1 MSKCTPEYNAET
13 RALMRRAAELKRIAK
28 GAETGDFGAAIR
40 AKANELIDAGGTAES
55 VVKDVQAFIS
65 EYAPHTNEEVA
76 NAISGYG
83 KERVATIDEARDRR
97 NAIRAELRD
106 LARVQ
111 ELRDGSLDDPEKAEA
126 ARNRS
131 LERQIEDL
139 TRQIE
144 NNVKNEKAAKRPE
157 SDATKALREKRDALQ
172 EQLNPKR
179 PPLTPDE
186 RKVAALEKQLADI
199 LAGRKPNAPING
211 PDTQRVA
218 ELKKQIAAAREAAK
232 PVAAP
237 TDPELAREEA
247 TRRRLENEIAKL
259 DEKIAARDTSQP
271 GRRQGP
277 DSAEVAALKAERAA
291 KKELLNNMRPAPA
304 PTRPVDPSIAKNKAR
319 QTALK
324 KQLAD
329 LERRIAENDFTP
341 PAKRSPVQYAA
352 DTRALIRERDA
363 KVRQYETMLRRQ
375 EEANQSLPAK
385 VARVINKI
393 HLMNI
398 LSSVFVYPKLV
409 GAVIAR
415 YITTPAEA
423 AIVSA
428 AKAVIPGLRGLAEKA
443 PVYGAGF
450 DPEAEAAY
458 YKAIKDAPK
467 EALNQ
472 ILQGQSSRE
481 AEFADAKYTAEY
493 TDVMTSITEMTD
505 AVRGGDKKE
514 ATRAAFDVVTSIPG
528 RTHAAVKE
536 FAATPMF
543 DKAYLLHEKA
553 MRAALKKQGLSPK
566 EIAERMSSEE
576 TRAMLGAKAIAHA
589 WEAKLQGENKLA
601 DGINRMV
608 SAWEKGGSGEKAVA
622 LLFRT
627 LFPIRK
633 IPLNIV
639 KEISSYTLGGVKAAA
654 AVRAAKKAGMTEE
667 RAEYIFKNIGKQGIG
682 FVLIATGI
690 ALSASL
696 GGTAGTQGKD
706 DEIEGDHANIAGFDP
721 GSGVFHSPAAQMLQI
736 GAALARLYSKKYG
749 SKDGINAALNSLGD
763 TYGQVLARGIPYF
776 DQVRR
781 FSNTVSYGRGPGE
794 FVGNVLRSMVIPL
807 PVQQAA
813 AAHDPNKGFRHPRD
827 MVDDVKL
834 GIPVLREEVPA
845 HREKKRRY

>member
-186 RKVAALEKQLADI
+186 RKVAALE
-199 LAGRKPNAPING
+199 
-211 PDTQRVA
+211 
-218 ELKKQIAAAREAAK
+218 
-232 PVAAP
+232 
-237 TDPELAREEA
+237 
-247 TRRRLENEIAKL
+247 
-259 DEKIAARDTSQP
+259 
-271 GRRQGP
+271 
-277 DSAEVAALKAERAA
+277 
-291 KKELLNNMRPAPA
+291 
-304 PTRPVDPSIAKNKAR
+304 
-319 QTALK
+319 

-536 FAATPMF
+536 FVATPMF

>member
-55 VVKDVQAFIS
+55 VVVDVQKFIS
-65 EYAPHTNEEVA
+65 EFVPYTNEEVA
-76 NAISGYG
+76 KAISGYG
-83 KERVATIDEARDRR
+83 EARVATIDEARDRR

-111 ELRDGSLDDPEKAEA
+111 ELREGSLDDPEKAEA
-126 ARNRS
+126 ARNLS
-131 LERQIEDL
+131 LRRQIEDL
-139 TRQIE
+139 TRQVE
-144 NNVKNEKAAKRPE
+144 NNVKNEKAAKLPE
-157 SDATKALREKRDALQ
+157 SAATKALREKRDALR
-172 EQLNPKR
+172 EQLNPK
-179 PPLTPDE
+179 PEP
-186 RKVAALEKQLADI
+186 K
-199 LAGRKPNAPING
+199 
-211 PDTQRVA
+211 
-218 ELKKQIAAAREAAK
+218 
-232 PVAAP
+232 
-237 TDPELAREEA
+237 DPEVAREES

-271 GRRQGP
+271 GRRQVA
-277 DSAEVAALKAERAA
+277 DSADVAALKAERAA
-291 KKELLNNMRPAPA
+291 KKERLNNMRPAPA

-319 QTALK
+319 QVALK

-329 LERRIAENDFTP
+329 LERRIAANDFTP
-341 PAKRSPVQYAA
+341 PAKRSPVQYNEE
-352 DTRALIRERDA
+352 TRALTRARDA
-363 KVRQYETMLRRQ
+363 QVRKYETMLRRQ
-375 EEANQSLPAK
+375 EDANQSLPAK

-398 LSSVFVYPKLV
+398 LSSVFVYPKLA

-415 YITTPAEA
+415 YITTPLEA
-423 AIVSA
+423 AVVSA
-428 AKAVIPGLRGLAEKA
+428 AKAVIPGLRGLSEQA

-450 DPEAEAAY
+450 DPEAEAVY

-481 AEFADAKYTAEY
+481 AEFADTKYTAEY

-505 AVRGGDKKE
+505 AVRSGDKKE
-514 ATRAAFDVVTSIPG
+514 AARAAFDVVTSIPG

-553 MRAALKKQGLSPK
+553 MRAALEKQGLSPK

-576 TRAMLGAKAIAHA
+576 TRAILGAKAIAHA
-589 WEAKLQGENKLA
+589 WEAKLQGENQVA
-601 DGINRMV
+601 DAINRMV
-608 SAWEKGGSGEKAVA
+608 SAFEKGGSGLKALA

-654 AVRAAKKAGMTEE
+654 AIHAAKKAGMTEE
-667 RAEYIFKNIGKQGIG
+667 RAEYIFKNIGKQGVG
-682 FVLIATGI
+682 FVLLATGV

-706 DEIEGDHANIAGFDP
+706 DEIEGDHADIGGFDP

-736 GAALARLYSKKYG
+736 GAALARLYTKRYG
-749 SKDGINAALNSLGD
+749 NDSGINAALNSLGD
-763 TYGQVLARGIPYF
+763 TYGQVVARGIPYF

-781 FSNTVSYGRGPGE
+781 FSNTVNYGRGPGE
-794 FVGNVLRSMVIPL
+794 FVGNTLRSMVIPL

-813 AAHDPNKGFRHPRD
+813 AAHDQNKGFRHPRD
-827 MVDDVKL
+827 IVDDVKL
-834 GIPVLREEVPA
+834 GIPGLREEVPA
-845 HREKKRRY
+845 HREKKKRY